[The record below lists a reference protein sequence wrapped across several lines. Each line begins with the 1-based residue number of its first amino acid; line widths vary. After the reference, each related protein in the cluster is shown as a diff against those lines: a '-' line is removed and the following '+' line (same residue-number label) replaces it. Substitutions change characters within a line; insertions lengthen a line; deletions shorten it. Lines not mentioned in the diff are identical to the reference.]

1 MAAKKYRDIKKEF
14 PIEEGKLVSDFENI
28 LTKIM
33 DELKSKLGKEYKKN
47 SERGLAM
54 INTVGAMV
62 GHKVTD
68 KKQSKG
74 RLFLKFGDEIEE
86 GAKYTNVHNK
96 IKKIRNL
103 KRKEAEFIA
112 SIDPAILGQVVKA
125 LSPMFEAKDMTA
137 ISSWKKKIKK
147 VKGLTKQQLQ
157 VLSQLPTPVITALI
171 NQVGMVVAGDE
182 PIQEDAAVDAAN
194 LKAKQTEEMERLK
207 EKQAAEMEALKD
219 RHERQ
224 MDAINLQKEKEVANK
239 QIESEREAARKA
251 AQNESI
257 EEAGLWDNIRAKRA
271 RGEKMRKKGEKG
283 APTDDQIR
291 RAKGEEVQ
299 EKAPDTEDAMKRY
312 KAGKAGFGDITHLK
326 AKGLIPRSDGSKK
339 KSPKYEDKE
348 EQDKDVGKNKG
359 TQPKKYY
366 KGLDKETKQKRDA
379 HFKQGKTG
387 PAPGDKDDEGKPIKT
402 KKSVHTK
409 KFQKMFG
416 EKLGKNADAGDYVKD
431 FRKSDAPQFKG
442 KSDKKIQKMA
452 IAAYL
457 SKKEK

>member
-1 MAAKKYRDIKKEF
+1 MAAKKYREIKKEF

-33 DELKSKLGKEYKKN
+33 DDLKSKLGKEYKKN
-47 SERGLAM
+47 SERGIAM

-62 GHKVTD
+62 GAKVTD
-68 KKQSKG
+68 KKQTKG
-74 RLFLKFGDEIEE
+74 RLFLKFGDDIEE
-86 GAKYTNVHNK
+86 K
-96 IKKIRNL
+96 
-103 KRKEAEFIA
+103 
-112 SIDPAILGQVVKA
+112 
-125 LSPMFEAKDMTA
+125 KDMTA

-182 PIQEDAAVDAAN
+182 NIQEDAAVDAAN

-207 EKQAAEMEALKD
+207 EKQVAEMEALKD
-219 RHERQ
+219 RHARQ
-224 MDAINLQKEKEVANK
+224 MDAINLQKEKEAANK
-239 QIESEREAARKA
+239 QIEAEREAARKA
-251 AQNESI
+251 AQNESL
-257 EEAGLWDNIRAKRA
+257 E
-271 RGEKMRKKGEKG
+271 
-283 APTDDQIR
+283 
-291 RAKGEEVQ
+291 
-299 EKAPDTEDAMKRY
+299 EKAPDTEDAMKRH

-326 AKGLIPRSDGSKK
+326 AKGLIPRSDGTKR

-348 EQDKDVGKNKG
+348 EQDRDVGKNKG

-387 PAPGDKDDEGKPIKT
+387 PAPGDKDDEGNPIKT
-402 KKSVHTK
+402 KKSTHTK
-409 KFQKMFG
+409 KFAKMYG
-416 EKLGKNADAGDYVKD
+416 EKLDKNADAGDYIKD

-442 KSDKKIQKMA
+442 KSDKKIRQMA
-452 IAAYL
+452 IAAFL
-457 SKKEK
+457 DKKGK

>member
-1 MAAKKYRDIKKEF
+1 MAAKKYREIKKEF

-28 LTKIM
+28 LSKIM

-62 GHKVTD
+62 GAKVTD

-74 RLFLKFGDEIEE
+74 RLFLKFGDDIEE
-86 GAKYTNVHNK
+86 K
-96 IKKIRNL
+96 
-103 KRKEAEFIA
+103 
-112 SIDPAILGQVVKA
+112 
-125 LSPMFEAKDMTA
+125 KDMTA

-157 VLSQLPTPVITALI
+157 VLSQLPTPVITSLI

-182 PIQEDAAVDAAN
+182 NIQEDAAVDAAN

-326 AKGLIPRSDGSKK
+326 AKGLIPRSDGTKK

-348 EQDKDVGKNKG
+348 EQDRDVGKNKG

-402 KKSVHTK
+402 KKSIHTK

>member
-1 MAAKKYRDIKKEF
+1 MERTHVVTEKGINTIMAAKKYREIKKEF

-33 DELKSKLGKEYKKN
+33 DDLKSKLGKEYKKN
-47 SERGLAM
+47 SERGIAM

-62 GHKVTD
+62 GAKVTD

-74 RLFLKFGDEIEE
+74 RLFLKFGDDIEE
-86 GAKYTNVHNK
+86 K
-96 IKKIRNL
+96 
-103 KRKEAEFIA
+103 
-112 SIDPAILGQVVKA
+112 
-125 LSPMFEAKDMTA
+125 KDMTA

-157 VLSQLPTPVITALI
+157 VLSTLPTPVITSLI

-182 PIQEDAAVDAAN
+182 NIQEDAAVDAAN

-207 EKQAAEMEALKD
+207 EKQVAEMEALKD
-219 RHERQ
+219 RHARQ

-239 QIESEREAARKA
+239 QIEAEREAARKA
-251 AQNESI
+251 AQNESL
-257 EEAGLWDNIRAKRA
+257 E
-271 RGEKMRKKGEKG
+271 
-283 APTDDQIR
+283 
-291 RAKGEEVQ
+291 
-299 EKAPDTEDAMKRY
+299 EKAPDTGDAMKRH

-326 AKGLIPRSDGSKK
+326 AKGLIPRSDGTKR

-348 EQDKDVGKNKG
+348 EQDRDVGKNKG

>member
-1 MAAKKYRDIKKEF
+1 MAAKKYREIKKEF

-28 LTKIM
+28 LSKIM

-62 GHKVTD
+62 GAKVTD
-68 KKQSKG
+68 KKQTKG
-74 RLFLKFGDEIEE
+74 RLFLKFGDDIEE
-86 GAKYTNVHNK
+86 K
-96 IKKIRNL
+96 
-103 KRKEAEFIA
+103 
-112 SIDPAILGQVVKA
+112 
-125 LSPMFEAKDMTA
+125 KDMTA

-157 VLSQLPTPVITALI
+157 VLSQLPTPVITSLI

-182 PIQEDAAVDAAN
+182 NIQEDAAVDAAN

-207 EKQAAEMEALKD
+207 EKQVAEMEALKD
-219 RHERQ
+219 RHTRQ
-224 MDAINLQKEKEVANK
+224 MDAINLQKEKEAANK
-239 QIESEREAARKA
+239 QIEAEREAARKA
-251 AQNESI
+251 AQNESL
-257 EEAGLWDNIRAKRA
+257 E
-271 RGEKMRKKGEKG
+271 
-283 APTDDQIR
+283 
-291 RAKGEEVQ
+291 
-299 EKAPDTEDAMKRY
+299 EKAPDTEDAMKRH

-326 AKGLIPRSDGSKK
+326 AKGLIPRSDGTKR

-348 EQDKDVGKNKG
+348 EQDRDVGKNKG

-387 PAPGDKDDEGKPIKT
+387 PAPGDEDEDGKPVKT

-409 KFQKMFG
+409 KFAKMFG
-416 EKLGKNADAGDYVKD
+416 EKLGKNADAGDYIKD

-457 SKKEK
+457 DKKDK

>member
-1 MAAKKYRDIKKEF
+1 MAAKKYREIKKEF

-28 LTKIM
+28 LSKIM

-62 GHKVTD
+62 GAKVTD
-68 KKQSKG
+68 KKQTKG
-74 RLFLKFGDEIEE
+74 RLFLKFGDDIEE
-86 GAKYTNVHNK
+86 K
-96 IKKIRNL
+96 
-103 KRKEAEFIA
+103 
-112 SIDPAILGQVVKA
+112 
-125 LSPMFEAKDMTA
+125 KDMTA

-157 VLSQLPTPVITALI
+157 ILSQLPTPVITSLI

-182 PIQEDAAVDAAN
+182 NIQEDAAVDAAN

-207 EKQAAEMEALKD
+207 EKQVAEMEALKD
-219 RHERQ
+219 RHARQ
-224 MDAINLQKEKEVANK
+224 MDAINLQKEKEAANK
-239 QIESEREAARKA
+239 QIEAEREAARKA
-251 AQNESI
+251 AQNESL
-257 EEAGLWDNIRAKRA
+257 E
-271 RGEKMRKKGEKG
+271 
-283 APTDDQIR
+283 
-291 RAKGEEVQ
+291 
-299 EKAPDTEDAMKRY
+299 EKAPDTEDAMKRH

-326 AKGLIPRSDGSKK
+326 AKGLIPRSDGTKR

-348 EQDKDVGKNKG
+348 EQDRDVGKNKG

-402 KKSVHTK
+402 KKSIHTK
-409 KFQKMFG
+409 KFAKMYG
-416 EKLGKNADAGDYVKD
+416 EKLDKNADAGDYIKD

-442 KSDKKIQKMA
+442 KSDKKIRQMA
-452 IAAYL
+452 IAAFL
-457 SKKEK
+457 DKKGK

>member
-1 MAAKKYRDIKKEF
+1 MERTHVVTEKGINTIMAAKKYREIKKEF

-33 DELKSKLGKEYKKN
+33 DDLKSKLGKEYKKN
-47 SERGLAM
+47 SERGIAM

-62 GHKVTD
+62 GAKVTD

-74 RLFLKFGDEIEE
+74 RLFLKFGDDIEE
-86 GAKYTNVHNK
+86 K
-96 IKKIRNL
+96 
-103 KRKEAEFIA
+103 
-112 SIDPAILGQVVKA
+112 
-125 LSPMFEAKDMTA
+125 KDMTA

-157 VLSQLPTPVITALI
+157 VLSQLPTPVITSLI

-182 PIQEDAAVDAAN
+182 NIQEDAAVDAAN

-207 EKQAAEMEALKD
+207 EKQVAEMEALKD
-219 RHERQ
+219 RHARQ

-239 QIESEREAARKA
+239 QIEAEREAARKA
-251 AQNESI
+251 AQNESL
-257 EEAGLWDNIRAKRA
+257 E
-271 RGEKMRKKGEKG
+271 
-283 APTDDQIR
+283 
-291 RAKGEEVQ
+291 
-299 EKAPDTEDAMKRY
+299 EKAPDTEDAMKRH

-326 AKGLIPRSDGSKK
+326 AKGLIPRSDGTKR

-348 EQDKDVGKNKG
+348 EQDRDVGKNKG